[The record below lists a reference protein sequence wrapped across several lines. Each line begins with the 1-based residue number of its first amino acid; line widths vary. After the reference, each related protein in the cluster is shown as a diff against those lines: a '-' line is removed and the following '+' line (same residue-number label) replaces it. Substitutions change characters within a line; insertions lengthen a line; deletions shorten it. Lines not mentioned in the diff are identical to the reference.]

1 MPEGPI
7 SALSRLRP
15 VSGKSFLAV
24 MAVLGV
30 VALLA
35 FGVISKSG
43 KALEVGEAAPVAE
56 LPLLTPGDTTDATAS
71 ISEFGGRWLLLN
83 IWASWCG
90 PCETEAPD
98 LVEFQEEHGGR
109 TFTVLGIQTQDGTE
123 DGRAFIEEYGLNYAS
138 LRDGSGDYADELGST
153 GVPETILVDPNGNV
167 AYIRRGEVDAELLEA
182 EVEPLITAATVPP
195 EES

>member
-1 MPEGPI
+1 
-7 SALSRLRP
+7 

-24 MAVLGV
+24 MAVLGI

-35 FGVISKSG
+35 FGVINKSG
-43 KALEVGEAAPVAE
+43 KALEVGEAAPAPE
-56 LPLLTPGDTTDATAS
+56 LPVLDTEDTTGATAS
-71 ISEFGGRWLLLN
+71 LEELRGSWVLLN

-90 PCETEAPD
+90 PCESEAPD
-98 LVEFQEEHGGR
+98 LVDFQTEHGGR
-109 TFTVLGIQTQDGTE
+109 TFTILGIQTQDGTE
-123 DGRAFIEEYGLNYAS
+123 DGMEFVREYGLNYPS

-153 GVPETILVDPNGNV
+153 GVPETILVDPSGNV
-167 AYIRRGEVDAELLEA
+167 AYIRRGEVDGELLEA